1 MAEAAEAA
9 SEQGLGVTSRR
20 DSWWVAPVAT
30 AIGLGGLGLYLF
42 WAAAQGS
49 HFRFGSYL
57 SPVYSPETHPSWW
70 PISPA
75 FLILIPPLLFRS
87 TCYYYRKAYYR
98 AFFWDPPACAVGEIR
113 RRYTGEVKFPLVL
126 QNLHRFALYLAL
138 FWLIFL
144 WRDVWDAFHFD
155 GHFGIGLG
163 SLVILAS
170 TGTLTLY
177 TTSCHSWRHLVG
189 GKLDCFSC
197 TASTRAR
204 HGLWQRF
211 TALNEHHQL
220 YAWVSLFAVTAA
232 DVYVRM
238 LSMGVLH
245 DVRVL

>member
-9 SEQGLGVTSRR
+9 SEQGLGATGRR

-30 AIGLGGLGLYLF
+30 AIGLGVLGLYLF

-49 HFRFGSYL
+49 HFRFGPYL

-113 RRYTGEVKFPLVL
+113 RRYTGEAKFPLVL
-126 QNLHRFALYLAL
+126 QNMHRFAFYLAL

-155 GHFGIGLG
+155 GRMGIGLG
-163 SLVILAS
+163 SLFILAS

-197 TASTRAR
+197 SASSRAR

-211 TALNEHHQL
+211 THLNEHHQF

-232 DVYVRM
+232 DVYVRL
-238 LSMGVLH
+238 LSMGLLR
-245 DVRVL
+245 DVRIL